1 MKIRMIRT
9 HEVLEVEN
17 SYGMRLIEQGKA
29 VMERPIRSA
38 RSTDKIKEEARRKK
52 VDEVCP

>member
-9 HEVLEVEN
+9 HEVMEVEK

-29 VMERPIRSA
+29 VMERQNRSV

>member
-9 HEVLEVEN
+9 HKVMEVEK

-29 VMERPIRSA
+29 VIERPNCSVRSA
-38 RSTDKIKEEARRKK
+38 DKIKEEARRKK
-52 VDEVCP
+52 VDEACP